1 MTQAATPA
9 PTTADSPPQSE
20 RKGERTRRRIL
31 ETARRL
37 FAELGYERATIR
49 GIAAAA
55 EVDKSSILQY
65 FGSKQQLFQAAVHW
79 HAPIAEMTT
88 DDPAQTVQN
97 LMHGMLS
104 SWAADP
110 DSPMA
115 VLLRTSMTS
124 EEAAGLLRHHIT
136 TEIVD
141 VIAATVDDPEARLRA
156 SLAGAMLMG
165 IAAQRYLLRMP
176 YIADAGLDDV
186 LRLAGPAIREV
197 IAPAS

>member
-9 PTTADSPPQSE
+9 PVTGGEPPAGE

-79 HAPIAEMTT
+79 HVPIAEMTT
-88 DDPAQTVQN
+88 DDPAQTVHN
-97 LMHGMLS
+97 FMHGMLS

-110 DSPMA
+110 NSPMA
-115 VLLRTSMTS
+115 VLVRASMTS
-124 EEAAGLLRHHIT
+124 EEAAELLRHHIT
-136 TEIVD
+136 TEVVD
-141 VIAATVDDPEARLRA
+141 AIAATVDDPEAHLRA
-156 SLAGAMLMG
+156 SLAGAMMMG

-176 YIADAGLDDV
+176 YIADADLDDV
-186 LRLAGPAIREV
+186 LRLAGPAIRGV